1 MQKSAITDLTESL
14 YFYNP
19 WWETG
24 SVPSY
29 LTQQYHRPVVKDIIS
44 YLSLDR
50 VIILKGPRRTG
61 KTTIFYQIIDNLI
74 KSGISAKDILFVTF
88 DDIRLRVDFDEVIKA
103 YELIRRGEIKDASR
117 IYVFMDEVHFLEN
130 WQFFVKKYFDR
141 KYPIKFLISGSAAS
155 LIKKGS
161 ESLAGRTIDEI
172 ILPFS
177 FYEFLSLQSRD
188 HRMMKVIA
196 DLREGFRYFEP
207 IDTIDLIPYL
217 TEIKM
222 KFEEYIE
229 KGGFPNL
236 FAIKEPLLWKRLV
249 REDIIE
255 KVIYRDMVELYDIKK
270 PEALEKLFLYL
281 TGITSEILSVTNI
294 ANSLGLSRE
303 YTEKYLYYLE
313 QSLLIKRLRKYARS
327 IEKSIRSL
335 EKLHILDS
343 GLINAFSRVDISK
356 TIETII
362 VSHLIRLKGADV
374 FYFREGYEMD
384 AIIELDKKVYPV
396 EVKYKDDISKKELR
410 GIEGFYKKFKSDR
423 AIIVS
428 RDNLKEEHINGC
440 NVLFIPAWLF
450 TLLVG

>member
-74 KSGISAKDILFVTF
+74 KSGISAKDMLFVTF
-88 DDIRLRVDFDEVIKA
+88 DDIRLRVDFDEVLRA

-196 DLREGFRYFEP
+196 DLREGFRHFEP
-207 IDTIDLIPYL
+207 IDTIDLIPHL

-374 FYFREGYEMD
+374 FYFREGYEVD

-428 RDNLKEEHINGC
+428 RDTLKEEHINGC

>member
-1 MQKSAITDLTESL
+1 MQKSALTDLTESL

-24 SVPSY
+24 SVPPY
-29 LTQQYHRPVVKDIIS
+29 LAQQYHRPVVKNIIS

-74 KSGISAKDILFVTF
+74 KSGVSGRDILFISF
-88 DDIRLRVDFDEVIKA
+88 DDIRLRVDLDEVLKA
-103 YELIRRGEIKDASR
+103 YELIRKQEIKGASL

-130 WQFFVKKYFDR
+130 WQFSVKKYFDR

-161 ESLAGRTIDEI
+161 ESLTGRTIDEI
-172 ILPFS
+172 IFPFS
-177 FYEFLSLQSRD
+177 FYEFLSLQSKS
-188 HRMMKVIA
+188 HRMMEVIA
-196 DLREGFRYFEP
+196 NLREGFRYFEP
-207 IDTIDLIPYL
+207 IDTIDLTPYL

-236 FAIKEPLLWKRLV
+236 FSIKEPLLWKRLV
-249 REDIIE
+249 REDIVE

-343 GLINAFSRVDISK
+343 GLINAFSRIDIGK
-356 TIETII
+356 IIETII
-362 VSHLIRLKGADV
+362 VSHLIRLKGTEV
-374 FYFREGYEMD
+374 FYFREGYEVD
-384 AIIELDKKVYPV
+384 VIIELDKKVYPI
-396 EVKYKDDISKKELR
+396 EIKYKDDISKKELR
-410 GIEGFYKKFKSDR
+410 GIEGFCKKFKSDR

-428 RDNLKEEHINGC
+428 RDTLKEGHINGC